1 MMSKLFELEWRQNK
15 RSFWIA
21 LCVTAAL
28 QAIPAAASKAYLASQ
43 ISSGTDHTGS
53 TALSTFEGWM
63 AGQPFMFFVL
73 LLGCFA
79 INWSIGSI
87 VKERDRHTA
96 EFLFATPRSRTD
108 IYLAKCSAH
117 VVKVVIIAGVSTGI
131 VLLIGKGLGVMN
143 DVAAVS
149 SVMAAGLLII
159 LGFMGIGYALT
170 SWLNSERSALS
181 LGIGI
186 VFLMFLLYM
195 LSDLTALEWLG
206 AVSLFTLFDVY
217 AISQGAG
224 LAGGSVIGAFA
235 VFVIGG
241 CVGWRRLIHRDL

>member
-1 MMSKLFELEWRQNK
+1 MSKLFELEWRQNK

-21 LCVTAAL
+21 LSVIAAL
-28 QAIPAAASKAYLASQ
+28 QAIPAAASKAYLDSQ
-43 ISSGTDHTGS
+43 INSGADHMGSS
-53 TALSTFEGWM
+53 ALYTFEGWM

-87 VKERDRHTA
+87 VKERGRHTA
-96 EFLFATPRSRTD
+96 EFLFATPRSRTH
-108 IYLAKCSAH
+108 IYLAKCAAH
-117 VVKVVIIAGVSTGI
+117 VVKVVIIVSVSTCV
-131 VLLIGKGLGVMN
+131 VLLIGKGLGVIN
-143 DVAAVS
+143 NAAAVGS
-149 SVMAAGLLII
+149 IMAAGLFIV

-170 SWLNSERSALS
+170 SWLSSERGALS

-206 AVSLFTLFDVY
+206 AISLFSLFDVY
-217 AISQGAG
+217 VISQGAG
-224 LAGGSVIGAFA
+224 LAWSSVTGALA

-241 CVGWRRLIHRDL
+241 CVGWRKLTRRDL

>member
-1 MMSKLFELEWRQNK
+1 MSKLFELEWRQNK

-21 LCVTAAL
+21 LSVIAAL
-28 QAIPAAASKAYLASQ
+28 QAIPAAASKAYLDSQ
-43 ISSGTDHTGS
+43 INSGADHMGSS
-53 TALSTFEGWM
+53 ALSTFEGWM

-96 EFLFATPRSRTD
+96 EFLFATPRSRTH
-108 IYLAKCSAH
+108 IYLAKCAAH
-117 VVKVVIIAGVSTGI
+117 VVKVVIIVSVSTCV
-131 VLLIGKGLGVMN
+131 VLLIGKGIGVIN
-143 DVAAVS
+143 NAAAVG
-149 SVMAAGLLII
+149 SVMATGLFIV

-170 SWLNSERSALS
+170 SWLSSERGALS

-206 AVSLFTLFDVY
+206 AISLFSLFDVY

-224 LAGGSVIGAFA
+224 LAWSSVIGALA

-241 CVGWRRLIHRDL
+241 CVGWRKLTQRDL

>member
-1 MMSKLFELEWRQNK
+1 MNKLFELEWRQNK

-21 LCVTAAL
+21 LCVIAVL
-28 QAIPAAASKAYLASQ
+28 QAIPAAASKAYLDSQ
-43 ISSGTDHTGS
+43 INSGTDHIGS
-53 TALSTFEGWM
+53 SALSTFEGWM

-87 VKERDRHTA
+87 VKERDRQTA
-96 EFLFATPRSRTD
+96 EFLFATPHSRTN
-108 IYLAKCSAH
+108 IYLAKCAAH
-117 VVKVVIIAGVSTGI
+117 VVKVVMIASISTGI

-149 SVMAAGLLII
+149 GVMAAGLMII

-170 SWLNSERSALS
+170 SWLNSERGALM

-195 LSDLTALEWLG
+195 LSDLTSLEWLG
-206 AVSLFTLFDVY
+206 AVSLFNLFDVN
-217 AISQGAG
+217 AISRGSG
-224 LAGGSVIGAFA
+224 LSWSSVIGALA
-235 VFVIGG
+235 VFLIGG
-241 CVGWRRLIHRDL
+241 CVGWMKLVHRDL